1 MRKRNESQAVALP
14 TEPRWLIIGVAREYN
29 INVAVCSNNH
39 GIWERTS
46 DMEEVDLNT
55 IILDFLHSET
65 GWGNPLRPNC
75 EFEELTLGEIERL
88 LDDKIRVTFR
98 YHFDEDGFS
107 QYDKTHVLDG
117 DVIIDVS
124 GEISE
129 FELKEIHTGVASNI
143 APYRPQSH

>member
-1 MRKRNESQAVALP
+1 MRSPQRNITLP
-14 TEPRWLIIGVAREYN
+14 TEPRWLIIGFARDYN

-46 DMEEVDLNT
+46 DMKEVDLNA

-75 EFEELTLGEIERL
+75 EFEDLTLGEIERL
-88 LDDKIRVTFR
+88 HDDKIRIMFR
-98 YHFDEDGFS
+98 YLFDEDGFS

-117 DVIIDVS
+117 EVTIEVS
-124 GEISE
+124 GEINV
-129 FELKEIHTGVASNI
+129 FVLKEIHTGIAVNI
-143 APYRPQSH
+143 SPYRPQSP